1 MSADTS
7 VPRQR
12 DASESAMADLMMLQ
26 APVGLAFFGAD
37 SRFLRVNAAFTHALG
52 SASDHAG
59 LLPT

>member
-52 SASDHAG
+52 SASCQ
-59 LLPT
+59 